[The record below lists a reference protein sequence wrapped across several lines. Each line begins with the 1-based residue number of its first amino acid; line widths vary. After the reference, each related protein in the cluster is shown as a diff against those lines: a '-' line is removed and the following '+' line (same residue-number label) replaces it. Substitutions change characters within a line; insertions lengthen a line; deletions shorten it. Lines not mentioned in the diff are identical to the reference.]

1 MNKILLIIFFTFLSF
16 NNLLSDEKS
25 AQENSPIYYNEPTKR
40 IYILWDGL
48 REKDHFEFIRYVKQ
62 GAESV
67 FVNYPGGY
75 GARYIVPLI
84 EKYKLPVFV
93 GSNCMSNCTIISLRS
108 PNLYA
113 SENTGFWF
121 HNPRSRKEDTAQRFA
136 IAEQWLVTEYRK
148 SGATEE
154 FIDLI
159 KEERKKDTSKFSQ
172 DWNFWLTC
180 DQVKKYFT
188 KNKIFCD
195 SVTSAEGINFII
207 DNHPNLKKFYCSNDS
222 EKRIVIVFFN
232 PSCPINYTEIK
243 KENYDLLI
251 NKYSIMDEEDN
262 YLNYKHDFGKL
273 DMLLNE
279 IGKLSEAGITFD
291 FDEISKKHGF
301 KSFKAAVSE
310 YKKKFKVKIKEKQ
323 AKEYFTKVDQ
333 KVEINTSQENLDR
346 LYDNLINNKIV
357 RKRST
362 YFKEKKAKPNKALSA
377 CIDLKKELAKLTK
390 DPKSKSPELYVWGA
404 KWNMETTA
412 YAITGAIKSNIY
424 WIEKQK
430 IPKSSCDYLIVDLN
444 GKNYLTE
451 DYVAKLLKK

>member
-1 MNKILLIIFFTFLSF
+1 MKKILLIIIFTFF
-16 NNLLSDEKS
+16 NFSNLLSDEG
-25 AQENSPIYYNEPTKR
+25 SPIYYNEPAKR
-40 IYILWDGL
+40 IYILWSSLG
-48 REKDHFEFIRYVKQ
+48 EKDHYKFSRYVKQ

-67 FVNYPGGY
+67 FVNYTGGW
-75 GARYIVPLI
+75 GARYITPLI

-93 GSNCMSNCTIISLRS
+93 GSNCMSNCTVVSLRS
-108 PNLYA
+108 PTLYA

-121 HNPRSRKEDTAQRFA
+121 HNPRSKKEDTFQSFRS
-136 IAEQWLVTEYRK
+136 AEQWLDAEYRK
-148 SGATEE
+148 SGATQE

-159 KEERKKDTSKFSQ
+159 KDERKKDTSKFSQ
-172 DWNFWLTC
+172 DWSFWLTC
-180 DQVKKYFT
+180 DEVKKYFT

-195 SVTSAEGINFII
+195 SITNSEGINFII
-207 DNHPNLKKFYCSNDS
+207 DNHPNLKKFYCSNES
-222 EKRIVIVFFN
+222 EKRMVEVFFN
-232 PSCPINYTEIK
+232 PSCPINYIEIGK
-243 KENYDLLI
+243 DNYDLLK
-251 NKYSIMDEEDN
+251 NKYSIIDEEDN
-262 YLNYKHDFGKL
+262 YLKYKHDFGKL

-279 IGKLSEAGITFD
+279 IGKLSEAGIAFD

-310 YKKKFKVKIKEKQ
+310 YKKKFNVKIKEKQ

-333 KVEINTSQENLDR
+333 KIEIDISQENIDR
-346 LYDNLINNKIV
+346 LYNNLINNKVV

-377 CIDLKKELAKLTK
+377 CINLKKELAKLTK
-390 DPKSKSPELYVWGA
+390 DPRSKNPELYVWGA
-404 KWNMETTA
+404 KWNEISPEF
-412 YAITGAIKSNIY
+412 AISGAISSNKY

-451 DYVAKLLKK
+451 DYVAELLNK